1 MRQPPFPDAAT
12 LLRILLIESINW
24 IEAQER
30 EELKHEQLLNR
41 LLVLEDDDSKIDDD
55 QLLKEEE
62 LEERINSDD
71 NEKEL
76 IFDF

>member
-1 MRQPPFPDAAT
+1 M
-12 LLRILLIESINW
+12 NW

-30 EELKHEQLLNR
+30 EELKKEQLLNR
-41 LLVLEDDDSKIDDD
+41 SLILEDDDLDIDDD

-62 LEERINSDD
+62 LEERIDSDED
-71 NEKEL
+71 ENEL